1 LTRENQH
8 WPNFQVISTKHTMAE
23 QTVQHIRL
31 SELTGKIREI
41 IEQNFDG
48 LSFWIVADVTNHN
61 FKEKS
66 NYHYFDLVE
75 KAEESNELISKI
87 SGKAWGNGS
96 LKIKQFERITG
107 QHFTNN
113 INVLVN
119 VRVSHHVVYG
129 LSLDI
134 LDIDPN
140 FTIGVLEQQRQATL
154 ARLVE
159 ENSDVVAKIGDRYV
173 SRNSKLPLP
182 LVIQRIA
189 VISSKTSAGNEDFRH
204 TLVNNPYGYRFEI
217 HDYHTIVQNE
227 AYAQQFIQSMIDVY
241 NSRIPYDVVVIN
253 RGGGAQTDF
262 LIFDNYKI
270 GLAVARFPIP
280 IITGIGHQKN
290 ETIADL
296 MAHTQTKTPTKAAE
310 FIITHNKMF
319 EDSLVHLQKTIIIK
333 AQQTFSAN
341 FQQLATLNTSIINR
355 ARTSINR
362 RKDELAEQNRIVTGR
377 TSALLTDKRS
387 ELAFIA
393 SSLVSKPRII
403 TGNRMNDLSNMFD
416 NIVTFRTS
424 FLRSHRSYLQHYVS
438 VIRLMSPESILRKGF
453 ALVRKAGTITSDPS
467 LFTPGTEMEVILSE
481 KSIKSVVQSNEK
493 YHGGEFDL

>member
-1 LTRENQH
+1 M
-8 WPNFQVISTKHTMAE
+8 TKE
-23 QTVQHIRL
+23 PVQPLRL
-31 SELTGKIREI
+31 SELTEKIMAV
-41 IEQNFDG
+41 IEQNFER
-48 LSFWIVADVTNHN
+48 LSFWVVADVTNHK
-61 FKEKS
+61 FREKS

-75 KAEESNELISKI
+75 KAEGSSQLISKI
-87 SGKAWGNGS
+87 AGKAWGKG
-96 LKIKQFERITG
+96 LARVKQFEQITG
-107 QHFTNN
+107 QPFGNN
-113 INVLVN
+113 INVLVL
-119 VRVSHHVVYG
+119 VKVSYHSVYG
-129 LSLDI
+129 LTLEVQ
-134 LDIDPN
+134 DIDPN
-140 FTIGVLEQQRQATL
+140 FTIGVLERQRQATL
-154 ARLVE
+154 ERLAAE
-159 ENSDVVAKIGDRYV
+159 HGDVVAQVGDRYV
-173 SRNSKLPLP
+173 TRNSKLSLP

-241 NSRIPYDVVVIN
+241 NSQIPYDVVVIN

-296 MAHTQTKTPTKAAE
+296 MAHTATKTPTKAAE

-333 AQQTFSAN
+333 AQQTFSGN
-341 FQQLATLNTSIINR
+341 FQELATLNTSIINR

-362 RKDELAEQNRIVTGR
+362 RKDELAEQNRIVTGK

-416 NIVTFRTS
+416 NIVTYRTS
-424 FLRSHRSYLQHYVS
+424 FLRSHRSYLQHYAS
-438 VIRLMSPESILRKGF
+438 VIKLMSPESILRKGF
-453 ALVRKAGTITSDPS
+453 ALVRKAGTITSDPG
-467 LFTPGTEMEVILSE
+467 LFTPGTEMEVILSGS
-481 KSIKSVVQSNEK
+481 SIKSTVKSNEK
-493 YHGGEFDL
+493 HNGREYDL